1 MTELTLLARIYN
13 SHQMKQIGG
22 ILEELLGDLSTE
34 ALVKGTAAG
43 RWVVLEVTG
52 EDEGIATKLLE
63 REIGFCPVG
72 FQKVK
77 KFANLKGFVTGLEK
91 NGDALTVDVGV
102 FQPNP
107 VYATVPLSNLQANL
121 AEGKKL
127 PLKKLSE
134 MWGICEN
141 LPTEVKVLEVD
152 AEKGAIEA
160 ELQESQIRK
169 LLTWKDSLLDR
180 LIVVGASATEIN
192 GTLEQ
197 EGLNRDVIDI
207 ESLGT
212 FEHALVC
219 KLGTDAAGL
228 IGRLGRHLRK
238 SKFTVFN
245 PKNLQ

>member
-1 MTELTLLARIYN
+1 
-13 SHQMKQIGG
+13 
-22 ILEELLGDLSTE
+22 
-34 ALVKGTAAG
+34 
-43 RWVVLEVTG
+43 
-52 EDEGIATKLLE
+52 
-63 REIGFCPVG
+63 
-72 FQKVK
+72 
-77 KFANLKGFVTGLEK
+77 
-91 NGDALTVDVGV
+91 
-102 FQPNP
+102 
-107 VYATVPLSNLQANL
+107 
-121 AEGKKL
+121 
-127 PLKKLSE
+127 

-152 AEKGAIEA
+152 AEKGTIEA
-160 ELQESQIRK
+160 EIQESQIRK